1 MNTKQVKA
9 GHVLNLKHAP
19 LTEVKIGIIGVG
31 NRGLAT
37 LRRYMQLDLEGIQIT
52 AFSDLEQSN
61 IDKAQAILQSNN
73 LPLAQTFCSSSG
85 WKHLCEHPDINLV
98 IICTDWLTHTP
109 IAVYAMEQHKHVAIE
124 VPAAVTVEQCWQL
137 VETAEKTR
145 MHCTML
151 ENCCYDPFA
160 LATLNM
166 AKKGLFGEISHV
178 EGAYIHD
185 LREMYFKE
193 EENGG
198 FHNNWTQ
205 RYCMK
210 HTGNPYPTHGLGP
223 LCQILEIH
231 RSDRMTSLISMSS
244 KQRGLQDYAR
254 EKFGENSLEAQQS
267 YMLGDMNTTLIQTA
281 KGRTILLQYSIS
293 MPRPYNR
300 LHTISGTKGFAQ
312 KYPQKCITLDP
323 NSTTPLPPE
332 ELEALLKKYEHPFVS
347 GIGQLAK
354 NRGIKNTLNY
364 MMDYRLI
371 YCLQQGLP
379 LDIDVYDAVEWSCI
393 AELSE
398 KSVLSG
404 SKPIA
409 IPNFLEKRF

>member
-1 MNTKQVKA
+1 
-9 GHVLNLKHAP
+9 
-19 LTEVKIGIIGVG
+19 
-31 NRGLAT
+31 
-37 LRRYMQLDLEGIQIT
+37 
-52 AFSDLEQSN
+52 
-61 IDKAQAILQSNN
+61 
-73 LPLAQTFCSSSG
+73 
-85 WKHLCEHPDINLV
+85 
-98 IICTDWLTHTP
+98 
-109 IAVYAMEQHKHVAIE
+109 
-124 VPAAVTVEQCWQL
+124 
-137 VETAEKTR
+137 
-145 MHCTML
+145 
-151 ENCCYDPFA
+151 
-160 LATLNM
+160 
-166 AKKGLFGEISHV
+166 
-178 EGAYIHD
+178 
-185 LREMYFKE
+185 
-193 EENGG
+193 
-198 FHNNWTQ
+198 
-205 RYCMK
+205 MK

-354 NRGIKNTLNY
+354 NRGIKNTMNY

-409 IPNFLEKRF
+409 IPNFLEKRS